1 MQACKA
7 VPVAKELKQGY
18 QPSMF
23 ILNKVGSFELTY
35 LLNKEREREDADEIT
50 SGNFFH
56 NLMVSGK
63 NELSLCNSMCSRS
76 SETIGVKTL

>member
-35 LLNKEREREDADEIT
+35 LLNKERERMQMRLRVAI
-50 SGNFFH
+50 FFH